1 MKKSVT
7 YFGNKTSGFSGTTAT
22 METLEP
28 LLGEFCQIRSFSHI
42 SNKLVRLLHM
52 TYGFFRYGVHGDA
65 IIVDVYSTS
74 AFYYALWIS
83 SLAKIFGPRELI
95 LVLHGGNLPNLYTF
109 NTKRVTTLFNRA
121 TCIIAPSHYLKNFF
135 EEQGFKLTL
144 IPNIIQLE
152 QYPFKERSVA
162 RPKILALRGFKLTYN
177 PLMTLRAVRT
187 LLQNGVAVEVL
198 LLGNEDEEGYQQ
210 VMHFISENRMEKSV
224 TVMPKQDKS
233 TWIEMSKAYD
243 IMISNPVIDNTP
255 VSIIE
260 GMALGM
266 CVVTTNVGGV
276 PFICEDGKNAV
287 FIENNDDEGLADCIA
302 MLLKDRSLAAT
313 LSTNGRL
320 MAAQYDWAQV
330 KQEWKRILINQ

>member
-1 MKKSVT
+1 MTQKVT

-28 LLGEFCQIRSFSHI
+28 LLGAFCELHTFSHV
-42 SNKLVRLLHM
+42 SNKFLRLLHM
-52 TYGFFRYGVHGDA
+52 TYGYFKHGLSSKA
-65 IIVDVYSTS
+65 VIIDVYSTS
-74 AFYYALWIS
+74 AFYYAIWLS
-83 SLAKIFGPRELI
+83 RLARFFGNKKII
-95 LVLHGGNLPNLYTF
+95 LVLHGGNLPNLYVA
-109 NTKRVTTLFNRA
+109 NSARVTALFNRA
-121 TCIIAPSHYLKNFF
+121 THIIAPSHYLKIFF

-162 RPKILALRGFKLTYN
+162 RPKILALRGFKPTYN

-187 LLQNGVAVEVL
+187 LLQNGIAVEVL
-198 LLGNEDEEGYQQ
+198 LLGNEDEECYQQ

-224 TVMPKQDKS
+224 TIMPKQDKS

-276 PFICEDGKNAV
+276 PFICEDGNNAV
-287 FIENNDDEGLADCIA
+287 FVKNNDNEGLADCIA
-302 MLLKDRSLAAT
+302 MLLKDGSFAAT
-313 LSTNGRL
+313 LSKNGRL
-320 MAAQYDWAQV
+320 MAVQYDWAQV
-330 KQEWKRILINQ
+330 KQQWKRILINQ